1 MHTIEKI
8 VCTAV
13 RYVECIAII
22 NNKEF
27 TDRNGGR
34 PACEKSRIKTP
45 KVLLCMT

>member
-27 TDRNGGR
+27 TDRNG
-34 PACEKSRIKTP
+34 EKSRIKTP